1 MTTIPNIVL
10 TQDEYKQLLKQE
22 QMRGGEAIISSSGNP
37 NTRYK
42 LFMNQ
47 PHYESPMNE
56 NKTQKIIELHRRQ
69 IKHLVRPLST
79 ISFNGKMVGY
89 EMTYDKFD
97 KSLESLTFLPRKT
110 LIKVLKD
117 TKEILE
123 YLNSE
128 GITYGDVT
136 TDNILVNIKTGVVKF
151 CDIDNMQVGEN
162 PIDIKG
168 FSLSRYYS
176 KTGIIDSKAD
186 AFMHNLLTIKKLA
199 AHEKFESTIMQEL
212 ERGIYPTR
220 FKQGAKPIFESMAT
234 PEKFT
239 GEYVVQYVKR

>member
-1 MTTIPNIVL
+1 MSEIPNIIL
-10 TQDEYKQLLKQE
+10 TQDAYRQLLRQE
-22 QMRGGEAIISSSGNP
+22 QMRGGEAIISPSGNP

-47 PHYESPMNE
+47 QHYESPMNE
-56 NKTQKIIELHRRQ
+56 NKTKKIMELHQRKIR
-69 IKHLVRPLST
+69 HLVRPLST

-89 EMTYDKFD
+89 EMTYDPFD
-97 KSLESLTFLPRKT
+97 RSLESLSFLPRKQ
-110 LIKVLKD
+110 LIRVLRE

-136 TDNILVNIKTGVVKF
+136 ADNILVNIKTGIVKF

-168 FSLSRYYS
+168 FSLSRYHS
-176 KTGIIDSKAD
+176 KTGVIDFKAD
-186 AFMHNLLTIKKLA
+186 AFMHNLLTIKKLSA
-199 AHEKFESTIMQEL
+199 PDKFESTIIQEL

-220 FKQGAKPIFESMAT
+220 FKQGAKPIFESMAN
-234 PEKFT
+234 PESFT

>member
-1 MTTIPNIVL
+1 MTTIPNVVL

-22 QMRGGEAIISSSGNP
+22 QMRGGEAIITPSGNP

-47 PHYESPMNE
+47 SHYESPMND
-56 NKTQKIIELHRRQ
+56 NKTKKIMELHQRKVQ
-69 IKHLVRPLST
+69 HLVRPLST

-89 EMTYDKFD
+89 EMSYDKFD
-97 KSLESLTFLPRKT
+97 RSLESLSFLPRKQ
-110 LIKVLKD
+110 LIRVLRES
-117 TKEILE
+117 KEILD
-123 YLNSE
+123 YLNRE
-128 GITYGDVT
+128 GITFGDVT
-136 TDNILVNIKTGVVKF
+136 ADNILVNIKTGVVKF

-176 KTGIIDSKAD
+176 KTGVIDSKAD

-199 AHEKFESTIMQEL
+199 TPEKFESTIMQEI

-220 FKQGAKPIFESMAT
+220 FKQCAKPIFESMAT
-234 PEKFT
+234 PESFT
-239 GEYVVQYVKR
+239 GEYIIQYVKR

>member
-1 MTTIPNIVL
+1 MQIIPNIVL

-22 QMRGGEAIISSSGNP
+22 QMRGGEAIITPSGNP

-47 PHYESPMNE
+47 SHYESPMND
-56 NKTQKIIELHRRQ
+56 NKTKKIMELHQR
-69 IKHLVRPLST
+69 KVHHLVRPLST

-89 EMTYDKFD
+89 EMSYDKFD
-97 KSLESLTFLPRKT
+97 RSLESLSFLPRKQ
-110 LIKVLKD
+110 LIRVLRES
-117 TKEILE
+117 KEILE
-123 YLNSE
+123 YLNRE
-128 GITYGDVT
+128 GITFGDVT
-136 TDNILVNIKTGVVKF
+136 ADNILVNIKTGVVKF

-168 FSLSRYYS
+168 FSLSRYSS
-176 KTGIIDSKAD
+176 KTGVIDKKAD

-199 AHEKFESTIMQEL
+199 TPEKFESTIMQEI

-234 PEKFT
+234 PESFT
-239 GEYVVQYVKR
+239 GEYIIQYVKR